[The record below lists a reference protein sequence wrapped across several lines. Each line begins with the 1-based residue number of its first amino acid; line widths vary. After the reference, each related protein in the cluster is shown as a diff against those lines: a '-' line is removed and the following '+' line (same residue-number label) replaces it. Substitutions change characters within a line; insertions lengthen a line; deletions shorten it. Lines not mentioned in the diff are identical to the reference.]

1 MSRQARTIAMPISS
15 FLPNLGGAEVG
26 LHNIACKLIERG
38 LRPVVMA
45 PALHVRRLRGDGWRL
60 PYELRALPPK
70 AWTLLR
76 RSLALGF
83 FVLDRYFAW
92 MQARYQFDC
101 WHCTM
106 GYPTGVALVHFAR
119 KRADIRYLIR
129 CAGED
134 IQCDPEI
141 GYGARLDPAI
151 DRVVRDHLPKAQML
165 IAISDSVAEEYRAI
179 GVPESRIRH
188 VPNGVDLARFDGPL
202 DADAVRRAHGLDPD
216 SFVFLSVGRNHPKK
230 NYAALIEATAR
241 LAAETDRRFQLLI
254 VGGGVRDLAAQVERH
269 GVAERVR
276 LCDQIGGPDAAGGVP
291 LLPSGEL
298 VALYRSADAFVFPS
312 LLETFGIAI
321 VEAMAAGLPVI
332 VGDSPGC
339 RDVVRRGRDGLMVP
353 ARDPAAL
360 ASAMQALMDDPGMR
374 RAYAE
379 KAAVRAP
386 DFSWDQVID
395 AYTALYDELSATR

>member
-1 MSRQARTIAMPISS
+1 MTGVPRTIAMPISS

-38 LRPVVMA
+38 WHPVVMA
-45 PALHVRRLRGDGWRL
+45 PASHVRRLRGDGWRL

-76 RSLALGF
+76 RSPALGF

-92 MQARYQFDC
+92 MQARYRFDC

-119 KRADIRYLIR
+119 KRADVRYLIR
-129 CAGED
+129 CTGED

-151 DRVVRDHLPKAQML
+151 DRVVRDHLPRAQML
-165 IAISDSVAEEYRAI
+165 IAISDSVAEEYRAL
-179 GVPESRIRH
+179 GAPEARIRH

-202 DADAVRRAHGLDPD
+202 DSDAVRRAHGLEPD
-216 SFVFLSVGRNHPKK
+216 AFVFLSVGRNHPKK

-254 VGGGVRDLAAQVERH
+254 VGSGVRDLAVQV
-269 GVAERVR
+269 
-276 LCDQIGGPDAAGGVP
+276 
-291 LLPSGEL
+291 
-298 VALYRSADAFVFPS
+298 
-312 LLETFGIAI
+312 
-321 VEAMAAGLPVI
+321 
-332 VGDSPGC
+332 
-339 RDVVRRGRDGLMVP
+339 
-353 ARDPAAL
+353 
-360 ASAMQALMDDPGMR
+360 
-374 RAYAE
+374 
-379 KAAVRAP
+379 
-386 DFSWDQVID
+386 
-395 AYTALYDELSATR
+395 